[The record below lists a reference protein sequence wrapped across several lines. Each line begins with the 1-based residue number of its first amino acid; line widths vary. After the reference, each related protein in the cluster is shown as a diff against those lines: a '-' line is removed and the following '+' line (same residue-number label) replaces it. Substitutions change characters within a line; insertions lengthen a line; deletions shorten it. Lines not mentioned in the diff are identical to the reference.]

1 MKDSILVGRGEAI
14 TEIPAE
20 KWRQHLV
27 QAEQHSAALLSFMTD
42 DHHRVRNFVV
52 RELPRNYGKPL
63 RPEDIA
69 QNLHLPLDL
78 VSTILDDLQKH
89 LFFLVRNQ
97 HGEISWAFPVTSDSR
112 PHSLRFSSG
121 EHVFAA

>member
-1 MKDSILVGRGEAI
+1 MKDIILIGRHETI

-20 KWRQHLV
+20 KWRQHLA
-27 QAEQHSAALLSFMTD
+27 QAGQHSAAMLSFMTD
-42 DHHRVRNFVV
+42 NHHRVRNFVV
-52 RELPRNYGKPL
+52 RELPRNHGKPL
-63 RPEDIA
+63 SPEDIT

-97 HGEISWAFPVTSDSR
+97 HGEVSWAFPVTSDSR
-112 PHSLRFSSG
+112 SHSLSFSSG